1 MLKVVFFN
9 INVLLLFILYCNSGG
24 QMSGFVSGK
33 SLMGEERS
41 QSSTTPQPGWFIEP
55 YER

>member
-1 MLKVVFFN
+1 
-9 INVLLLFILYCNSGG
+9 
-24 QMSGFVSGK
+24 MSGFVSGK

-41 QSSTTPQPGWFIEP
+41 QSSATPQPGWFIEP